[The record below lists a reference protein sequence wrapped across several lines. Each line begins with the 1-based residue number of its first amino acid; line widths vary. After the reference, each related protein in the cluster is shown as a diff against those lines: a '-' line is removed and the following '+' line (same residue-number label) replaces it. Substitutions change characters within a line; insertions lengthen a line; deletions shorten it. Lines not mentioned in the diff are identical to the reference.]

1 MSVAREIC
9 ENNGSFVL
17 YRLHIQMIYGME
29 HWKHWQFYGN
39 YKEVYGRIIII
50 FEIFDFVYEFIG
62 YEVEGLEHIPAS
74 GPVLIVFYHG
84 ALPIDFYYLFAK
96 IWLYRNRRVRVVA
109 DRFVFKIPGMIFDY
123 SYKIYWKWFVKRSW
137 YSTRSIGNST
147 IYISHV

>member
-1 MSVAREIC
+1 MKTLAILWE
-9 ENNGSFVL
+9 L
-17 YRLHIQMIYGME
+17 Q
-29 HWKHWQFYGN
+29 GN
-39 YKEVYGRIIII
+39 IWHGKIIII

-109 DRFVFKIPGMIFDY
+109 DRFVFKIPGMIFH
-123 SYKIYWKWFVKRSW
+123 SYLINNKNDFRRSW
-137 YSTRSIGNST
+137 YSTRSIRNST
-147 IYISHV
+147 IYSSYVQIDA